1 MSAEVLSSMGADVTD
16 DGFGIVLKDN
26 KRLKEAGSIRE
37 TSVLGVIV
45 QQESR
50 ADYKYIISFINYL
63 LQNP

>member
-1 MSAEVLSSMGADVTD
+1 MGADVTD